1 MKIDFH
7 RVISFIVV
15 MFTLVSSHLHANQR
29 TQIKASQIDVS
40 VRLLHMDEEIH
51 RGPLQ
56 SYQQLLAIEN
66 KFVDMSTEHQQWWL
80 LRKAQTENLLYF
92 YQDFNKTVAQANTLI
107 TPDTSLK
114 IQSTLNIFQGLVY
127 RRDAQYAEAT
137 RTFRQAMIQA
147 KQGKL
152 TYIYILAKQE
162 LAYTQSLT
170 EMFESSLK
178 DMQEA
183 YLEAYALKDHFLIA
197 IINETYGAI
206 YGYMKD
212 YEKSVEYYQKA
223 LNTYESLEYPGHIA
237 EAVYGIAATYRYW
250 QKYDLAIR
258 YFKLYQEKIYYTPNT
273 DISFYSAYGLGMT
286 LAEKGECVRAI
297 EVIDN
302 ALALHGLIDYD
313 AELYKKKVHCYIELG
328 QLEQAKLSL
337 FKAEEIFISLPEL
350 MGTEWQ
356 LEVIELAAELAHVNN
371 NDSDAF
377 QLLKEYSEKHIELLK
392 KNSSSQLANARVSME
407 SERNLI
413 EQALI
418 KQQKKVFLLE
428 GESVEQ
434 KELNS
439 FYLFI
444 LMSCISFIVVA
455 VIMVQYRNNK
465 KMYALSIKDPLS
477 TLYNRRY
484 VFDYLATY
492 LEGASIEKTEL
503 SVILLDI
510 DDFKGVNDK
519 YGHPVGDDV
528 IKKIADIARDVFRAE
543 DVIGRIGGE
552 EFLCVLPR
560 TDAKQCEAIA
570 KRLLK
575 KVSNQIFIKTP
586 GLRVTVSIGIS
597 SLSERCPDRNSLYL
611 HADEALYQAKHNG
624 KNTVVIY

>member
-1 MKIDFH
+1 M
-7 RVISFIVV
+7 FI
-15 MFTLVSSHLHANQR
+15 LVSSHLHANQR

-114 IQSTLNIFQGLVY
+114 IQSTLNIFQGVVY
-127 RRDAQYAEAT
+127 RRNAQYAEAT

-212 YEKSVEYYQKA
+212 YEKSIEYYQKA

-297 EVIDN
+297 EVINN

-313 AELYKKKVHCYIELG
+313 AELYKKKVHCYIVLG

-377 QLLKEYSEKHIELLK
+377 QLLKEYSEKYIELLK

-418 KQQKKVFLLE
+418 KQQKKVSLLE

>member
-1 MKIDFH
+1 
-7 RVISFIVV
+7 
-15 MFTLVSSHLHANQR
+15 
-29 TQIKASQIDVS
+29 
-40 VRLLHMDEEIH
+40 MDEEIH
-51 RGPLQ
+51 REPLQ

-66 KFVDMSTEHQQWWL
+66 KFVDMPTEQQQWWL
-80 LRKAQTENLLYF
+80 LRKAQAENLLYF

-107 TPDTSLK
+107 TPDTPLK
-114 IQSTLNIFQGLVY
+114 IRSTLNIFQGLVY
-127 RRDAQYAEAT
+127 RRDAQYTEAT
-137 RTFRQAMIQA
+137 LTFRQAMFQA
-147 KQGKL
+147 KQGQL

-197 IINETYGAI
+197 VINETYGAI

-212 YEKSVEYYQKA
+212 YEKSIEYYQKA

-250 QKYDLAIR
+250 QKYDLAIK
-258 YFKLYQEKIYYTPNT
+258 YFHLYQEKIYYTPNT

-286 LAEKGECVRAI
+286 LSEKGECLRAI
-297 EVIDN
+297 EVIDK
-302 ALALHGLIDYD
+302 ALSLHGMIDYN
-313 AELYKKKVHCYIELG
+313 AELHKKKVHCYIVLG
-328 QLEQAKLSL
+328 QLEQAKSSL
-337 FKAEEIFISLPEL
+337 IKAEEIFISLPEL

-371 NDSDAF
+371 NNSEAF
-377 QLLKEYSEKHIELLK
+377 QLLKEYSEKHIELLR
-392 KNSSSQLANARVSME
+392 KNSNSQLANARVSME
-407 SERNLI
+407 YERNFI

-418 KQQKKVFLLE
+418 KQQKKVSLLE

-439 FYLFI
+439 FYLVI

-455 VIMVQYRNNK
+455 VIFVQYRNNK

-492 LEGASIEKTEL
+492 LKGASIEKTEL
-503 SVILLDI
+503 SLILLDI

-528 IKKIADIARDVFRAE
+528 IKKIADIARDIFRAE

-560 TDAKQCEAIA
+560 TGTKQCEAIA
-570 KRLLK
+570 KRFLK

-586 GLRVTVSIGIS
+586 GLRVTISIGIS
-597 SLSERCPDRNSLYL
+597 SLSNRCSDRNSLYL
-611 HADEALYQAKHNG
+611 HADEALYQAKNNG